1 MKINSNYF
9 AGDEQGYGNPLL
21 HRIYLK
27 VNKNMS
33 FQHMIKGISEL
44 ATYSSEHDFEI
55 NVEIEDTNEQ
65 SIKLLQ
71 DILEE
76 RDKWHFGHELRY
88 PRFRIL
94 IPIEKCSSE
103 LFRIVNQ
110 FDNFYPE
117 IEIIFL
123 KKLKSPLNA
132 SISRKIGLELGKSKD
147 YLKGGIFLLFENEE
161 SIMGT
166 DWKSFEN
173 LINDAL
179 KNNLTP
185 YVEIHPSI
193 KFSDMKSS
201 VMTIRTL
208 LETITDLKI
217 NLFDCGL
224 LSIAR
229 RIAMGFDLGLS
240 PLSNNII
247 FKCGIFV
254 YNSAE
259 LLDFNIRTC
268 YYYIIDTAE
277 LTDIV
282 NSCRNCKY
290 FHSCSGCKRS
300 YIHRDM
306 TCAASMEKVIAECND
321 LLITLY
327 IADAPQMPILQFDWE
342 YLYDSFNGI

>member
-1 MKINSNYF
+1 MKINSNYL
-9 AGDEQGYGNPLL
+9 AGGKQGYGNPLL

-33 FQHMIKGISEL
+33 FQHLIKGITDL

-55 NVEIEDTNEQ
+55 NVEMEDTNEE

-110 FDNFYPE
+110 FDNFYPK
-117 IEIIFL
+117 IEIIFF
-123 KKLKSPLNA
+123 KKLKSPLND
-132 SISRKIGLELGKSKD
+132 SISRKIGLELGKSED
-147 YLKGGIFLLFENEE
+147 YLKRGIFLLFENEE

-173 LINDAL
+173 LINEAL

-208 LETITDLKI
+208 LEAIKDLKI

-247 FKCGIFV
+247 FKCGVFV
-254 YNSAE
+254 YNSTE

-268 YYYIIDTAE
+268 YYYTIDKEAFSDIIN
-277 LTDIV
+277 I
-282 NSCRNCKY
+282 CRKCKY
-290 FHSCSGCKRS
+290 FRNCSGCKMS
-300 YIHRDM
+300 YIHRDKI
-306 TCAASMEKVIAECND
+306 CAANVGKVIEECKD
-321 LLITLY
+321 LLIAIY
-327 IADAPQMPILQFDWE
+327 IEDIPQMPILQFDWE